1 MKAILHQRLIT
12 DFFKQANSIVN
23 SPVVVVKKEH
33 DFKKRLYQHRRNY
46 HQSRAFLNKHRHRYD
61 SAITHRGYFFCAS
74 ANFTEY
80 HVYTTADQVIFVND
94 LKKHVPSNT
103 LVAHAKVDSDSAL
116 EHISVD
122 EAFRRQ
128 GIGTALIRFIYKCD
142 KQFYVYS
149 GTEHNSRYRLTCEG
163 AALIRACQQKG
174 ILSEEQVILGVPE
187 SPASFSPY
195 RSSYG

>member
-1 MKAILHQRLIT
+1 MKAISNQRLIT
-12 DFFKQANSIVN
+12 DFFKPANGVVSSSIL
-23 SPVVVVKKEH
+23 VVKKEH
-33 DFKKRLYQHRRNY
+33 DIKKRLYQHCRDYR
-46 HQSRAFLNKHRHRYD
+46 QSRSFLKTHRHRYD

-74 ANFTEY
+74 SNFTEY
-80 HVYTTADQVIFVND
+80 HVYTTADQVIFVNGF
-94 LKKHVPSNT
+94 KKHVPSNT

-128 GIGTALIRFIYKCD
+128 GIGKTLIRFINKCD
-142 KQFYVYS
+142 TQFFVYS

-195 RSSYG
+195 RSSY